1 MSLAKHAGYVG
12 LFASI
17 IMNTGILKG
26 EYVAHSPIRESHE
39 KYFHA
44 SAILKESDL
53 KLVFITCTIEARF
66 FDPVKKGMNDAAE
79 MLGVRCDFMGT
90 AGVNVIE
97 QAEIIRRAIDN
108 GYDGIAVNIID
119 PEAFDAVIQEA
130 MDKGIPVVGFNVDDH
145 ATPNARLSSVNQ
157 KLYEAGQSL
166 AEHLLPYIS
175 ENAQI
180 LMTMHDEGVSALED
194 RLNGIQNILKRKNI
208 KPTVIISG
216 NDSKKGAEVI
226 AKTLKENP
234 GIQIIL
240 CTGQADT
247 EAAGMAI
254 EKFFPK
260 NGYWAAGFDLSPK
273 TLQLIKDGYI
283 RCTVDQQPYI
293 QGFYPVVQLTLYL
306 RYGIKPSDV
315 DAGAAIIDRSNV
327 DQVMELSKKNFR

>member
-1 MSLAKHAGYVG
+1 LGKSAIYLG
-12 LFASI
+12 LFAFFI
-17 IMNTGILKG
+17 LNMGILNG
-26 EYVAHSPIRESHE
+26 EHAAHSPIWKPLE
-39 KYFHA
+39 KNYHA
-44 SAILKESDL
+44 SAILKDPDL
-53 KLVFITCTIEARF
+53 KLTFITCTAEAKF
-66 FDPVKKGMNDAAE
+66 FNPVKKGMNDAAE
-79 MLGVRCDFMGT
+79 MLGVHCDFLGT
-90 AGVNVIE
+90 EGVNVIE
-97 QAEIIRRAIDN
+97 QVEIIRRAIN
-108 GYDGIAVNIID
+108 SGYDGLAVNIID
-119 PEAFDAVIQEA
+119 PEAFDEVIQEA

-166 AEHLLPYIS
+166 AEHLLSSIP
-175 ENAQI
+175 ENAQV

-194 RLNGIQNILKRKNI
+194 RLNGIQNILKQKNI
-208 KPTVIISG
+208 KAMVIISG
-216 NDSKKGAEVI
+216 NNSKKGAAVI

-254 EKFFPK
+254 EDYFPN
-260 NGYWAAGFDLSPK
+260 NGYWAAGFDLSPT
-273 TLQLIKDGYI
+273 TLQFIKDGYI

-315 DAGAAIIDRSNV
+315 DAGATIIDRSNV

>member
-1 MSLAKHAGYVG
+1 MGISKAEQATYSASLEPLETHYHAPV
-12 LFASI
+12 
-17 IMNTGILKG
+17 ILKD
-26 EYVAHSPIRESHE
+26 P
-39 KYFHA
+39 
-44 SAILKESDL
+44 DL
-53 KLVFITCTIEARF
+53 KLAFITCAVEAKF

-79 MLGVRCDFMGT
+79 MLGVHCDFLGT
-90 AGVNVIE
+90 EGVNVFE
-97 QAEIIRRAIDN
+97 QAEIIRRAIN
-108 GYDGIAVNIID
+108 AGYDGLAVNIID
-119 PEAFDAVIQEA
+119 PEAFDEVIQEA

-145 ATPNARLSSVNQ
+145 TSPNARLSSVNQ

-166 AEHLLPYIS
+166 AEHLLSYIP
-175 ENAQI
+175 ENARI

-194 RLNGIQNILKRKNI
+194 RLNGIQNILKQKNI

-216 NDSKKGAEVI
+216 NDSKRGAEVI

-240 CTGQADT
+240 GTGQSDT

-254 EKFFPK
+254 EEYFPN

-283 RCTVDQQPYI
+283 RCTIDQQPYI

-315 DAGAAIIDRSNV
+315 DAGATIIDRSNV